1 MSTTAII
8 MMILFIVV
16 IWGGLVLSAIALR
29 REPDERTGSF
39 GASPHATDTV
49 LIEQNSPSSCL
60 VGFPHAGGGWTV
72 STVQGH

>member
-8 MMILFIVV
+8 MMLLFIVV

-49 LIEQNSPSSCL
+49 LIEQELDRTTPRASI
-60 VGFPHAGGGWTV
+60 
-72 STVQGH
+72 STR